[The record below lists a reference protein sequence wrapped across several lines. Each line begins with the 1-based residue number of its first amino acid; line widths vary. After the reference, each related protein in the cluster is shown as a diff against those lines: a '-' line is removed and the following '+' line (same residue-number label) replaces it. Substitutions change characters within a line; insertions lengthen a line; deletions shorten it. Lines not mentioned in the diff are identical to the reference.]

1 MSSSTGHKI
10 KARDNPRDVF
20 ITPRELAK
28 VHIDYIDAKEDDVWF
43 DPCRF
48 NENGSY
54 YSQFPTEKKIWCE
67 ILEGEDFFT
76 ECEHN
81 WKKLFPPNKT
91 GDPSIIICCN
101 PPYSILDDWFKECIL
116 WNPRVCSFL
125 IGVNNLT
132 AKRIEMFEKAGYGL
146 TKLKMLKVWEWYGM
160 SYIVVFEKGGKSIMD
175 IDRKVYR

>member
-54 YSQFPTEKKIWCE
+54 YSQFPTEKK
-67 ILEGEDFFT
+67 
-76 ECEHN
+76 
-81 WKKLFPPNKT
+81 
-91 GDPSIIICCN
+91 S
-101 PPYSILDDWFKECIL
+101 
-116 WNPRVCSFL
+116 
-125 IGVNNLT
+125 GV
-132 AKRIEMFEKAGYGL
+132 RF
-146 TKLKMLKVWEWYGM
+146 
-160 SYIVVFEKGGKSIMD
+160 
-175 IDRKVYR
+175 